1 MRLEGE
7 VAVVTG
13 AGSGIGR
20 ATARLFAEEGARV
33 VVSDV
38 DAASGEGTVREIVEN
53 GGTAHFVQSDVTSE
67 PDVARLFEDAESKH
81 GRVSIVFNNAGRM
94 LRGTVDDVSLDAFR
108 SLLELNVLG
117 VFLGCKYGIPAL
129 RRNGG
134 GAIVNTASAVSFI
147 GTPNSVAYCASKGAV
162 LQLTRAVALDVAKE
176 GIRVNAVCPGLADT
190 NFYAPDYAK
199 GVNPEEF
206 RAASGARSPMG
217 RMAGPDE
224 IARAVLYLA
233 SSESSFCTGT
243 ALLVDGGITAQ

>member
-7 VAVVTG
+7 VAVITG

-20 ATARLFAEEGARV
+20 ATARLFAAEGAHV
-33 VVSDV
+33 IVSDI
-38 DAASGEGTVREIVEN
+38 DADGGEGTVREIVEN
-53 GGTAHFVQSDVTSE
+53 EGTADFIKTDVTAE
-67 PDVARLFEDAESKH
+67 ADMARLFDDAEARH

-94 LRGTVDDVSLDAFR
+94 LRGTTDDLSLEAFR

-134 GAIVNTASAVSFI
+134 GAVVNTASAVSFI

-162 LQLTRAVALDVAKE
+162 LQLTRAVAMDVAKE
-176 GIRVNAVCPGLADT
+176 NIRVNAVCPGLVDT

-199 GVNPEEF
+199 GINPEDF
-206 RAASGARSPMG
+206 RASSGARSPMG
-217 RMAGPDE
+217 RMASADE
-224 IARAVLYLA
+224 IAAAVLYLA